1 MDVLIILCHY
11 EDYDCAFKGR
21 SHLAEGDG
29 HLWFHRQGNLRQSF
43 LRCRLRLK
51 LEPSV
56 TSVKFRSLNST
67 VALLKVRPMAS
78 LPYPITIVQG
88 ETLQQQ

>member
-1 MDVLIILCHY
+1 MDLLIILCHY

-29 HLWFHRQGNLRQSF
+29 HLWFYRRSNLRQFF

-56 TSVKFRSLNST
+56 TCGST